1 MAGVAGDMFVAALI
15 DLGAP
20 SGAVIAA
27 MESTARYVPDCK
39 AVKVTPR
46 TVERSHLRGL
56 YLDVTIEESFES
68 RAGKVLLSAVQA
80 MAADLHLSPSAAAYA
95 QRAIRLLVEAEAA
108 VHQATADTVELHGAG
123 SADTIVDIIG
133 AATALDQ
140 LRLADPATT
149 SYHVL
154 PVAVGG
160 GTFSSGHG
168 QLAAPGPAVTRI
180 LATARLRF
188 RGGPVERE
196 LATPTGA
203 ALIAALNPT
212 STQFYPP
219 IRPLGVGYG
228 AGTWDLAGVPNLLRM
243 VVGEPIVPTPFM
255 QDRVVVLET
264 NVDDVPG
271 ETLGYVID
279 QLMNAGAKDV
289 VVLPT
294 TTKKSRPGHL
304 ISVVAAPEDEQ
315 RLAHLLMSE
324 TGTLG
329 IRVLACDRH
338 VLARETVPVEV
349 TLDKQKY
356 DIRVK
361 VATDQTGIVFSVKP
375 EHDDVR
381 KAATATGQSLAA
393 ISRLAETA
401 ARDTLAKKGSEGQR
415 RRRSKN

>member
-1 MAGVAGDMFVAALI
+1 MAGVAGDMFVAAVI

-20 SGAVIAA
+20 SSTVVAA
-27 MESTARYVPDCK
+27 MESTARYLPDCK
-39 AVKVTPR
+39 AVKVAPR
-46 TVERSHLRGL
+46 AVERSHLRGL
-56 YLDVTIEESFES
+56 YLDVNIDESFES
-68 RAGKVLLSAVQA
+68 RPGRVLLSAVQA
-80 MAADLHLSPSAAAYA
+80 MATDLHLSASAAAYA
-95 QRAIRLLVEAEAA
+95 QRAIRLLVEAEAT
-108 VHQATADTVELHGAG
+108 VHQATAETVRLHGAG

-140 LRLADPATT
+140 LRLADTATT
-149 SYHVL
+149 SYSVL

-160 GTFSSGHG
+160 GTFASGHG

-180 LATARLRF
+180 LTTAGLRF
-188 RGGPVERE
+188 KGGPVERE
-196 LATPTGA
+196 LATPTGL

-212 STQFYPP
+212 STQFYPA

-228 AGTWDLAGVPNLLRM
+228 AGTWDLPGVPNLLRM
-243 VVGEPIVPTPFM
+243 VIGEPIVPAPFA
-255 QDRVVVLET
+255 QDRVVLLET

-279 QLMNAGAKDV
+279 QLLSAGAKDV
-289 VVLPT
+289 VILPT

-304 ISVVAAPEDEQ
+304 ISVVASPEDEQ

-324 TGTLG
+324 TGSLG

-338 VLARETVPVEV
+338 VLAREVVPVEV

-361 VATDQTGIVFSVKP
+361 LATDRTGTLLSVKP
-375 EHDDVR
+375 EHEDVR
-381 KAATATGQSLAA
+381 KVAVSTGRPLAA

-401 ARDTLAKKGSEGQR
+401 ARDTLAKKGGEGQR
-415 RRRSKN
+415 RRRSRS